1 LAAYRARSASVN
13 GAHDAENAAAWR
25 SVYRTALHA
34 ERRTIQNLRAEDT
47 IDDAVARQLL
57 SELDLL
63 EAALMHR
70 PLHASG

>member
-1 LAAYRARSASVN
+1 MSTAMDREACGFQERP
-13 GAHDAENAAAWR
+13 R